1 MFIKKSLAI
10 LVQTMYKSSYIP
22 PKCTHTL
29 KNIVPTFLVSQIN
42 THLVTHSLTSSSSE
56 NPHKL
61 LSPVIILAY
70 VPIAESASMS
80 GTVSTA

>member
-1 MFIKKSLAI
+1 
-10 LVQTMYKSSYIP
+10 MYKSSYTP

-29 KNIVPTFLVSQIN
+29 KNIVSTFLVSQIN

-56 NPHKL
+56 NLHEL
-61 LSPVIILAY
+61 LPPVIILVH

-80 GTVSTA
+80 GTVSAA